1 MTRRSLASTFL
12 LPLACLASQQVFGQS
27 RAAAKPESSGKSW
40 TPPRTADGH
49 PDLEGFWTN
58 ASVVPLERPKN
69 LGAKEF
75 YTEEEAAANAKR
87 ELGRSS
93 WDRLGSQAA
102 VHYDMSQY
110 GLDLSQTKVALSR
123 RTSLIVGPTGR
134 IPPRTPEA
142 QKRLAARAA
151 ERRGHEFD
159 SAQDRPLQER
169 CIVWSNEGP
178 PMLPAAYN
186 SNLEIVQDADYVS
199 ILQEMIHDA
208 RMIPTDGRP
217 HLESGIR
224 QWLGD
229 SRGHW
234 DGDTLVVDTTNF
246 TGRAS
251 FFGSSENLHVV
262 ERFRLIDADTILYE
276 FTIDDPATWTRPWT
290 AQLPL
295 TRITGPIFEYACH
308 EGNLGMPNT
317 LSGAR
322 ASEKAA
328 AEKAAKAGK

>member
-1 MTRRSLASTFL
+1 MSCRTFAGLYVHCCTRVRPDGKPARQTLDSASH
-12 LPLACLASQQVFGQS
+12 PRRASRPS
-27 RAAAKPESSGKSW
+27 RILDQYQRGS
-40 TPPRTADGH
+40 
-49 PDLEGFWTN
+49 
-58 ASVVPLERPKN
+58 LERPRN

-75 YTEEEAAANAKR
+75 FTPEEAAANAKH
-87 ELGRSS
+87 ELERSS
-93 WDRLGSQAA
+93 WDRLGSQAT

-110 GLDLSQTKVALSR
+110 GLDPNHTKIGLTL
-123 RTSLIVGPTGR
+123 RTSLIVGPDGR

-142 QKRLAARAA
+142 QKRIAARNA

-159 SAQDRPLQER
+159 SYETRPLQER
-169 CIVWSNEGP
+169 CIVWTNEGP

-186 SNLEIVQDADYVS
+186 SNLEIVQGRGYVS
-199 ILQEMIHDA
+199 ILQEMIHDT

-217 HLESGIR
+217 HVPTTIR

-246 TGRAS
+246 DERTS
-251 FFGSSENLHVV
+251 FYGSTENLHVV
-262 ERFRLIDADTILYE
+262 ERFRLIDKDTIMYE
-276 FTIDDPATWTRPWT
+276 FTIDDPSTWTKPWT

-295 TRITGPIFEYACH
+295 TRIEGPIFEYACH

-322 ASEKAA
+322 A
-328 AEKAAKAGK
+328 AEKAGK